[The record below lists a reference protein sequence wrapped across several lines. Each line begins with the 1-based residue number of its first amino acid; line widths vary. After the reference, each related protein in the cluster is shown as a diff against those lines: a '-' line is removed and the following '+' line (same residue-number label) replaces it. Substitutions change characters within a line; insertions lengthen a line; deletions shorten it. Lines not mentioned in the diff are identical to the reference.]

1 MDISDRVR
9 DLVDRVSKQL
19 PHAQTEEAT
28 KLALI
33 NPFIREVLGYNTAD
47 LSEVVPEYTADVGA
61 KRGEKVDYAI
71 MRDGKPL
78 ILIEAKKAA
87 TVLQEEEPI
96 QLYRY
101 FTATPSARFGIY
113 TNGVRYLF
121 YSDLDDTN
129 LMDRLPFLVLD
140 LLDPDP
146 RVVEEVARFVK
157 NEFDPD
163 RIRASANTLKYT
175 RALKEVLHAELGD
188 PSQEFVRLL
197 MNRVYS
203 GRKSADRLN
212 EFTQMTKTAASE
224 LIRDELRGTLNSALA
239 RDDAR
244 GKPQVEEKPGIGEVR
259 DDGGIVTTEAE
270 ITAYYA
276 VKSILNGVVDVKR
289 VFFRDAKTYSS
300 VLLDNSNR
308 KPICRFRFEGKQKYI
323 GTFDAEKAETRLPV
337 DDVDDIYQH
346 VKAIQATAKGYDA
359 SEGNS

>member
-1 MDISDRVR
+1 MDIVDRVR
-9 DLVDRVSKQL
+9 DLQDRVSKQA

-47 LSEVVPEYTADVGA
+47 LSEVVPEYIADVGA
-61 KRGEKVDYAI
+61 KKGEKVDYAI
-71 MRDGKPL
+71 MRDGQPL
-78 ILIEAKKAA
+78 ILIEAKKAS
-87 TVLQEEEPI
+87 TSLQEQEPT

-121 YSDLDDTN
+121 YSDLDNPN

-140 LLDPDP
+140 LLAPDP
-146 RVVEEVARFVK
+146 RVVEEVAKFVK
-157 NEFDPD
+157 SEFDPG
-163 RIRASANTLKYT
+163 RIRESANTLKYT
-175 RALKEVLHAELGD
+175 RALKEVLQSELSS

-197 MNRVYS
+197 MSRVFT
-203 GRKSADRLN
+203 GLKTATRLS
-212 EFTQMTKTAASE
+212 EFTQMTKAAANE

-239 RDDAR
+239 RDEAR
-244 GKPQVEEKPGIGEVR
+244 SNTQDEAQPDSS
-259 DDGGIVTTEAE
+259 DDKDDSGIVTTETE
-270 ITAYYA
+270 LSAYYA

-289 VFFRDAKTYSS
+289 VSFRDGKSYSS

-308 KPICRFRFEGKQKYI
+308 KPICRFRFDGKQKYL
-323 GTFDAEKAETRLPV
+323 GLFDEAKAETRLAV

-346 VKAIQATAKGYDA
+346 VRAIQTTAKRYDE
-359 SEGNS
+359 S